1 VRVLILHN
9 PVSADSAPDD
19 LDTLAQVEAVRE
31 GLTAL
36 AHEVAAMDYE
46 PSEPMARKV
55 RSAEPQIAFNL
66 VESVSGSARRAHE
79 AAALLEEM
87 GVAFTGAASEPFRLS
102 TNKLTAKSIL
112 FRAGVP
118 TPEWRITDG
127 PEGDKAPLFGPWLIK
142 SVWEHASLG
151 LEESSVV
158 SPVTM
163 AELRREMRARSPFL
177 GGDCFAE
184 AYVHGR
190 EFNISLLETLDG
202 LRVLPIAELRFV
214 DWDPQTPR
222 IVGYAA
228 KWQEDSPQYRSTVR
242 SFDYPPEDGPLLDTL
257 AATAVDA
264 WKALRLSGYGRI
276 DLRVDDSGH
285 PLVIDV
291 NANPCIS
298 PDAGFQAA
306 ARQAGLGFTDVLEH
320 ILNSALGAFQARSG
334 EEDCAHGP
342 K

>member
-1 VRVLILHN
+1 VKILILHN
-9 PVSADSAPDD
+9 PVSAESAPDD
-19 LDTLAQVEAVRE
+19 LDTLAQVGAVRE

-36 AHEVAAMDYE
+36 GHEVSAMHYE
-46 PSEPMARKV
+46 PSEPMARMI
-55 RSAEPQIAFNL
+55 RSAEPLIVFNL
-66 VESVSGSARRAHE
+66 VETVDGSARRAHE
-79 AAALLEEM
+79 AAALLEEL

-112 FRAGVP
+112 FKAGVP
-118 TPEWRITDG
+118 TPEWRTLDDT
-127 PEGDKAPLFGPWLIK
+127 EGDSAPPAGPWLIK

-158 SPVTM
+158 NPGTS
-163 AELRREMRARSPFL
+163 AELRREMLARTPFL

-190 EFNISLLETLDG
+190 EFNISLLETHEG
-202 LRVLPIAELRFV
+202 LRVLPLAELRFV
-214 DWDPQTPR
+214 GWDPETPR
-222 IVGYAA
+222 IVGYTA
-228 KWQEDSPQYRSTVR
+228 KWQEDSLQYQSTVR
-242 SFDYPPEDGPLLDTL
+242 SFDYPPEDGPLLDRL
-257 AATAVDA
+257 AATSVEA

-276 DLRVDDSGH
+276 DLRVDSSGR

-320 ILNSALGAFQARSG
+320 ILYAAQVASGARSG
-334 EEDCAHGP
+334 EEDSAHGP
-342 K
+342 E